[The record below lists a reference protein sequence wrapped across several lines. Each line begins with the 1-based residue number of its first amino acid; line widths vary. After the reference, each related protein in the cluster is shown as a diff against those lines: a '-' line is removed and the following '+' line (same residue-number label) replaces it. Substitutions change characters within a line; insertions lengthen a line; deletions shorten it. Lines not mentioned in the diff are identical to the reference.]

1 MKLPYLNIIYF
12 LYYQKFSVLYND
24 LQIKKPK
31 KLPVLSYLHPDMYMY
46 NKWKVPVNVYNNM
59 IVNTHSHARINTRIN
74 TEINTEIKKYI
85 TNKLL

>member
-31 KLPVLSYLHPDMYMY
+31 KLPVLSYLHPDMY
-46 NKWKVPVNVYNNM
+46 NKWKVPVNVYNNI
-59 IVNTHSHARINTRIN
+59 IVNTHSHTRIN
-74 TEINTEIKKYI
+74 TEINKYI